1 MRDRSRWPIWTSAPP
16 PLPAKPWQ
24 AGYYAMFSSEWN
36 GITTD
41 PRWMRV
47 PVDDHVVHRGDG
59 VFETL
64 KCVQGAIY
72 ALKPHL
78 DRLEHSAK
86 AIGLF
91 LPVSLDELSEIVQAT
106 VRAGGRHDCLIRILL
121 TRGPGGFGVDPAEC
135 PAPGLYVIAYR
146 LAPPFMERHP
156 EGARAATVD
165 VPLKPGWLATVKT
178 CNYLPNVLMRAEAA
192 RRGAH
197 FPIVYDEHGHL
208 AEGATENLAVV
219 TRDRCLVLPRPGR
232 ILEGITLQRVIE
244 LAEESRREG
253 VLREVARRN
262 IPRGEV
268 LQAAEILVL
277 GTSPDV
283 TAVVELDGQPVGE
296 GRPGPVWKDLSERL
310 RRDQLENSSLR
321 TPVF

>member
-1 MRDRSRWPIWTSAPP
+1 
-16 PLPAKPWQ
+16 
-24 AGYYAMFSSEWN
+24 MFSSEWN

-64 KCVQGAIY
+64 KCVRGAIY
-72 ALKPHL
+72 ALGLHL

-86 AIGLF
+86 AIGLS
-91 LPVSLDELSEIVQAT
+91 LPVRRDELSEIVQAT
-106 VRAGGRHDCLIRILL
+106 VHAGGHPDCLIRILL

-135 PAPGLYVIAYR
+135 PTPGLYVIAYR

-156 EGARAATVD
+156 EGARAATVE

-178 CNYLPNVLMRAEAA
+178 CNYLPNVLMKAQAA
-192 RRGAH
+192 QRGAH
-197 FPIVYDEHGHL
+197 FPVVYDEHGYL

-219 TRDRCLVLPRPGR
+219 TRDRRLLVPRPGR
-232 ILEGITLQRVIE
+232 ILDGITLQRV
-244 LAEESRREG
+244 LALAQESCREG
-253 VLREVARRN
+253 VL
-262 IPRGEV
+262 GEV
-268 LQAAEILVL
+268 VREHITRSEVIQAAELWVL

-283 TAVVELDGQPVGE
+283 TAIVELDGRPVGE